1 MSCTSGTSGTS
12 GMAEAKT
19 THGTRAAAGGG
30 TRRPWRRVLRTPWTV
45 ACVAATV
52 LLGSSA
58 AVASALGQ
66 ANAAPGHAAAAAVT
80 TTAATAETTGGRSAV
95 PARWRP

>member
-1 MSCTSGTSGTS
+1 M
-12 GMAEAKT
+12 
-19 THGTRAAAGGG
+19 
-30 TRRPWRRVLRTPWTV
+30 
-45 ACVAATV
+45 AATV

-80 TTAATAETTGGRSAV
+80 TTAATAETTGGRSAA

>member
-1 MSCTSGTSGTS
+1 MSGTNGTS

-19 THGTRAAAGGG
+19 THGTRATAGGG
-30 TRRPWRRVLRTPWTV
+30 TRRPWRRLRAPWTV

-80 TTAATAETTGGRSAV
+80 TTAAAETTGGRSAV

>member
-1 MSCTSGTSGTS
+1 MSGMSWMSGTS

-19 THGTRAAAGGG
+19 THGTRATAGGG
-30 TRRPWRRVLRTPWTV
+30 TRRPWRRLRAPWTV

-58 AVASALGQ
+58 AVASALGHS
-66 ANAAPGHAAAAAVT
+66 NAAPGHAAAAAVT

>member
-1 MSCTSGTSGTS
+1 MSGMSGTD
-12 GMAEAKT
+12 EART
-19 THGTRAAAGGG
+19 THGARATAGAGDA
-30 TRRPWRRVLRTPWTV
+30 RRPWRRLLRAPWTV

-58 AVASALGQ
+58 AVASALDR
-66 ANAAPGHAAAAAVT
+66 ANAAPGHTAAAAVIP

>member
-1 MSCTSGTSGTS
+1 M
-12 GMAEAKT
+12 
-19 THGTRAAAGGG
+19 AAAASPLGRG
-30 TRRPWRRVLRTPWTV
+30 L

>member
-1 MSCTSGTSGTS
+1 MD
-12 GMAEAKT
+12 EAKATRGAHT
-19 THGTRAAAGGG
+19 TAGGAG
-30 TRRPWRRVLRTPWTV
+30 RPWRRLLRAPWTV

-58 AVASALGQ
+58 TVASALDQ
-66 ANAAPGHAAAAAVT
+66 ANAAPGHTAAAVVT
-80 TTAATAETTGGRSAV
+80 TTAATAETAGGRSAV

>member
-1 MSCTSGTSGTS
+1 MSGTAVVGRTSGWVR
-12 GMAEAKT
+12 ML
-19 THGTRAAAGGG
+19 RA
-30 TRRPWRRVLRTPWTV
+30 PWTV

-58 AVASALGQ
+58 TVASALDR
-66 ANAAPGHAAAAAVT
+66 ANAAPGHRTAVAAAPSA
-80 TTAATAETTGGRSAV
+80 AATAETGGRFTAV

>member
-1 MSCTSGTSGTS
+1 M
-12 GMAEAKT
+12 
-19 THGTRAAAGGG
+19 RATAGG
-30 TRRPWRRVLRTPWTV
+30 TRRPRSRRLLRAPWTV

-80 TTAATAETTGGRSAV
+80 TTAATAETTGGRSAI

>member
-1 MSCTSGTSGTS
+1 MGGMS
-12 GMAEAKT
+12 GMSGMDEAKT
-19 THGTRAAAGGG
+19 TRGARTTAGGAG
-30 TRRPWRRVLRTPWTV
+30 RPWRRLLRAPWTV

-52 LLGSSA
+52 LLGSST
-58 AVASALGQ
+58 AVASALDQ
-66 ANAAPGHAAAAAVT
+66 ANAAPGHTAAAVVT